1 MKKLT
6 KLLAL
11 VLTAAMLL
19 STAAFASDN
28 GPKLVMNWL
37 DWDENGQ
44 CFVRDDCL
52 SGRDYGAEG
61 EVQMAPG
68 ETPYVIFFL
77 IGADGKRT
85 PVAPVAGKGVTVT
98 PVEKEAIAPGAKQ
111 SKYYVRLELEGWA
124 DAQVTSGGGS
134 LTIKAALPDAA
145 FYTAAEAS
153 QSSYL
158 NTSQAVDITKLT
170 DKTVYFITGNDE
182 ENGRHAVDVKK
193 NAHGNSNLYDLEKVS
208 DNVWKITLKLTED
221 MGGMGVNLDV
231 DWLDT
236 SGNAYTEE
244 RGCGIEYP
252 AGPELWMQWI
262 NWEENPEPDSD
273 IHRSQPQVTPYDEI
287 HIALYTCED
296 DGKKLTPV
304 PADQLK
310 ADAGVTIEPLCPGV
324 KGKEHYVSVSVKD
337 WDKTYTISSG
347 DYSMKLISCLPDLGF
362 YSKPELKTDNYLTSW
377 KYSVIEP
384 NDTVYVGSYIPEFDD
399 RYLVD
404 LKLAKFD
411 NSDQF
416 TMEKASN
423 GFYKLTKKSNNIP
436 NQAILFDVTW
446 GWASNEGHT
455 EQDTREIWL
464 EPYTTTVIS
473 ETPFPN
479 TIENVV
485 PYDSVKDTLT
495 PRSITMKVGETKT
508 VYVGHAYYRED
519 WGCWRVMCA
528 APINYVTS
536 GSGLELKAEGAGNP
550 VKFTLTA
557 KTAGTYQVGLCDY
570 WSWYI
575 YDDSGK
581 EISDELANQGIFPDY
596 DYETGEWFFVKVEG
610 DDVSPYELDY
620 RIEFEVEKL
629 NPDLYPVTV
638 TVSGA
643 AAEKPD
649 TPAETSFPDVKA
661 NAWYAP
667 AVAYA
672 KTNGY
677 MDGNADGTFAPTG
690 NVTAAQLAQILY
702 NKDGKPAAADGAA
715 FKDVSDQWYAPAILW
730 AAGKGI
736 VTDTGDAAVEPAKA
750 LTRQQIALMLYNY
763 MGKPSDSA
771 ELDKFSDAA
780 KVSDWA
786 LDAMKWAVSAGVLSG
801 SEVNGAMVLD
811 PTGTAT
817 RAQTAQIL
825 MNFFQ

>member
-11 VLTAAMLL
+11 ILTAAMLL

-85 PVAPVAGKGVTVT
+85 PVTPVAGKGVTVT
-98 PVEKEAIAPGAKQ
+98 PAEKEAIAPGAKQ

-134 LTIKAALPDAA
+134 LTIKAALPDAG
-145 FYTAAEAS
+145 FYSAATAS

-158 NTSQAVDITKLT
+158 NTSQPVDITKLT

-193 NAHGNSNLYDLEKVS
+193 NGHGNSNLYDLEKVS
-208 DNVWKITLKLTED
+208 DNVWKITLKLTEE

-236 SGNAYTEE
+236 GGNAYTEE

-262 NWEENPEPDSD
+262 NWEENPEPDSEV
-273 IHRSQPQVTPYDEI
+273 HRNQPQVTPLDEY
-287 HIALYTCED
+287 HWALYTCED

-324 KGKEHYVSVSVKD
+324 KGKEHYISVSFKD
-337 WDKTYTISSG
+337 WDKTYTVSYG
-347 DYSMKLISCLPDLGF
+347 DYTIKAISCLPDLGV
-362 YSKPELKTDNYLTSW
+362 YSKPELKTENYIKEW
-377 KYSVIEP
+377 RYSIIDP
-384 NDTVYVGSYIPEFDD
+384 NETVYIGSYLPEYDT

-404 LKLAKFD
+404 LKLAEFD

-416 TMEKASN
+416 TLEKASN
-423 GFYKLTKKSNNIP
+423 GFYKLTKKSVELEGQSIF
-436 NQAILFDVTW
+436 FDVTW
-446 GWASNEGHT
+446 GFSGDDHT
-455 EQDTREIWL
+455 ENDTRDIWL
-464 EPYTTTVIS
+464 EPYTAAVLS
-473 ETPFPN
+473 ETPFPDTMAN
-479 TIENVV
+479 MVS
-485 PYDSVKDTLT
+485 YDSVKDTLV
-495 PRSITMKVGETKT
+495 RSLTMKAGETKT
-508 VYVGHAYYRED
+508 VYVGHTYFRSD
-519 WGCWRVMCA
+519 WGSWRVISA
-528 APINYVTS
+528 APALYVTS
-536 GSGLELKAEGAGNP
+536 GSGLELKQAEGSTGNP
-550 VKFTLTA
+550 VKYTLTA
-557 KTAGTYQVGLCDY
+557 KTAGTYQLGLCQY
-570 WSWYI
+570 WQWFV
-575 YDDSGK
+575 YDQDGK
-581 EISDELANQGIFPDY
+581 EISDELYKDNIFAN
-596 DYETGEWFFVKVEG
+596 YEFADGKYVLVQEKG
-610 DDVSPYELDY
+610 DDLIPVEHDY
-620 RIEFEVEKL
+620 RVEIKSDEL
-629 NPDLYPVTV
+629 NPAWYPVTV
-638 TVSGA
+638 TVSGT

-736 VTDTGDAAVEPAKA
+736 VTDTGDAAVEPTKA

-801 SEVNGAMVLD
+801 SEVNGSMVLD